1 MDKKDFDEL
10 LQSDAENADKD
21 VSLKDLQTKA
31 SEMVNLASEIAEM
44 EAEIEEKKKQYREIE
59 AVTLPDMM
67 TGLGIKKFT
76 LDDGSEITIKD
87 VVQASLPS
95 RGAILKAQGDE
106 RDALID
112 RNHRALDW
120 MRANGGEAIIKNNIS
135 VDFGKGQ
142 DEIAEKF
149 VDFCKE
155 IGMEYDRSTTVHNA
169 SLTSYIKEKLASGA
183 NVPLDLFSVY
193 TGFKAVIK
201 QPRKI
206 G

>member
-21 VSLKDLQTKA
+21 VSLKELQTKA
-31 SEMVNLASEIAEM
+31 SEMVNLANEIAEM

-76 LDDGSEITIKD
+76 LGDGSEITIKD

-106 RDALID
+106 
-112 RNHRALDW
+112 
-120 MRANGGEAIIKNNIS
+120 
-135 VDFGKGQ
+135 
-142 DEIAEKF
+142 
-149 VDFCKE
+149 
-155 IGMEYDRSTTVHNA
+155 
-169 SLTSYIKEKLASGA
+169 
-183 NVPLDLFSVY
+183 
-193 TGFKAVIK
+193 
-201 QPRKI
+201 
-206 G
+206 